1 MGKDFTLLILDIKID
16 ENLNWKRKKISDTAI
31 KLNRTNAVLSNLR
44 YFIDRKTLKSV
55 YHAIF
60 ESHLCYSSLVW
71 AQNLNSIKRLFVLL
85 KKSLRITYFWSCNAH
100 TSPLFRESN
109 ILKFPDKI
117 VPENCLFINILTN
130 FYPESLKIG
139 LLFHL
144 IFIPTVLAGLI

>member
-1 MGKDFTLLILDIKID
+1 M
-16 ENLNWKRKKISDTAI
+16 
-31 KLNRTNAVLSNLR
+31 R

-60 ESHLCYSSLVW
+60 EPHLCYSSLVW
-71 AQNLNSIKRLFVLL
+71 AQNLNSIKTLFVLQ
-85 KKSLRITYFWSCNAH
+85 KKSLRITYFWSRNAH
-100 TSPLFRESN
+100 TSPLFTESN
-109 ILKFPDKI
+109 ILKFPDNI